1 MKLKIAAL
9 LLSGSVLVHVYG
21 TVALVLVALKFS
33 PWLVLTYL
41 VLTYMVLAVFTIPA
55 FVVVRLLS
63 PAAVWRKTAA
73 ERNRLEQV
81 FIRLYDINLLLA
93 AGIWLVLLGVA
104 IQHEMALRSFP
115 AT

>member
-33 PWLVLTYL
+33 PWL

-104 IQHEMALRSFP
+104 IQHEMALRSSP